1 MRNGQAL
8 VYVYARETQAE
19 ADIAKVLTFDE
30 ARRIAVYVAKLPE
43 LLQSA
48 DARSRI
54 LCETGNGTYITG
66 RNLDW
71 NDTTAKNR
79 PLGVPN
85 EHPLVRLD
93 RCPAYISRSARQQ
106 TLRNRRLGSKADVRL
121 VSRHAAKC
129 QEQALTSSTEARS
142 ALSSA
147 PAACPPRD
155 YRLRYRLDRSQS
167 EEHHLVLRFFPPKEV
182 ITNAHC
188 NAVADVQ
195 SRVDGCRRSESTY
208 KQLFE
213 RITGR
218 LSLMRAL
225 DVATG

>member
-8 VYVYARETQAE
+8 VYVYARETHAE
-19 ADIAKVLTFDE
+19 ADMAKVLTFDE

-85 EHPLVRLD
+85 EHPLVRLG
-93 RCPAYISRSARQQ
+93 RCPASEPSAWSPMSSQLVAGPVPPISTPMWALIRS
-106 TLRNRRLGSKADVRL
+106 
-121 VSRHAAKC
+121 
-129 QEQALTSSTEARS
+129 SSTS
-142 ALSSA
+142 
-147 PAACPPRD
+147 
-155 YRLRYRLDRSQS
+155 
-167 EEHHLVLRFFPPKEV
+167 VV
-182 ITNAHC
+182 
-188 NAVADVQ
+188 
-195 SRVDGCRRSESTY
+195 ST
-208 KQLFE
+208 
-213 RITGR
+213 
-218 LSLMRAL
+218 
-225 DVATG
+225 D